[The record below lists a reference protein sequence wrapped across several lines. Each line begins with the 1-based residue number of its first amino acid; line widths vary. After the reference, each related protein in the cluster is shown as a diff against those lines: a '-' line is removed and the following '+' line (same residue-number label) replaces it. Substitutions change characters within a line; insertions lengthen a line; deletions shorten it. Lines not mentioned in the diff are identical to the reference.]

1 MNFVFIAVNYNGAT
15 HTRNYLSSVRAL
27 ERAPEDSVQTIIV
40 DNHSIAGEVDQLRS
54 FVSASH
60 NEILVARE
68 VNDGYFKGLNAG
80 LAACSKDDQTF
91 VIAGNND
98 LVFKP
103 NFIQALKRVRLE
115 SDIQVIAPNIVT
127 LDGRHQNPHVLTK
140 VTAIEKFKAR
150 VYMSNYYVAQIFRFL
165 NTTLKSLR
173 PYSKPTLR
181 VEYGEIRIKRGIG
194 ACYVF
199 TPAFFKLHEKLDD
212 RVFLW
217 GEEALLSHQVE
228 SSGGATLYAPSL
240 CITHCESASV
250 KFIES
255 RSRYDIV
262 KQSYAIY
269 RDYL

>member
-1 MNFVFIAVNYNGAT
+1 MNFVFIAVNYNGAM
-15 HTRNYLSSVRAL
+15 HTRNYLSSIRDL

-40 DNHSIAGEVDQLRS
+40 DNHSTVEDLDQVRS
-54 FVSASH
+54 FVSATH
-60 NEILVARE
+60 NETLVARE

-80 LAACSKDDQTF
+80 LAACRKDDQTL

-103 NFIQALKRVRLE
+103 DFIEALKRVRLD

-127 LDGRHQNPHVLTK
+127 LDGRHQNPHVLNK
-140 VTAIEKFKAR
+140 VSEAEKLKAR
-150 VYMSNYYVAQIFRFL
+150 IYMSNYYVAQTFRFI

-173 PYSKPTLR
+173 PHSQPAPR

-199 TPAFFKLHEKLDD
+199 TPAFFNLHEKLDD

-240 CITHCESASV
+240 HITHCESASV

-255 RSRYDIV
+255 RNRYDIV